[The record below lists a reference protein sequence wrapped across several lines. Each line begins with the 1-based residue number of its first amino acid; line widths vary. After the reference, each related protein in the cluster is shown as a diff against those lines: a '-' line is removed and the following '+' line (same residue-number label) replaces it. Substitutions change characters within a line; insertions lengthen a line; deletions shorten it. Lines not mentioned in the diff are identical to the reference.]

1 MSTDNRRAFES
12 LHQLLQQLTKANQLL
27 EHGPKRIANCEQKVA
42 VALETCNV
50 QKAEIQQLKKKAD
63 QTALHL
69 KTSEGEVEKQKLR
82 LNDAKS
88 NKEYEIIGG
97 QIAAAREKCEAFE
110 DAILDLLNQIDEAEA
125 TLKSLQGQQQ
135 EAEDKV
141 ASVKAKVAE
150 KKPGLLAEVESL
162 NSKITEA
169 EKAIPP
175 GEPMSTYKRLRASM
189 QDKALAKVE
198 DGYCEQCNSQLTS
211 QDAVQINMGQYL
223 LCRQCGR
230 ILYRPTDDDSES

>member
-12 LHQLLQQLTKANQLL
+12 LHLLLQKLTRANQLL

-42 VALETCNV
+42 VALDACNV

-97 QIAAAREKCEAFE
+97 QVAAAQQKCATFE
-110 DAILDLLNQIDEAEA
+110 DEILDLLNQIDEAEA
-125 TLKSLQGQQQ
+125 TLKILEGEQQ
-135 EAEDKV
+135 EAQDKV
-141 ASVKAKVAE
+141 ASVKATVAK

-162 NSKITEA
+162 NSQIDEA
-169 EKAIPP
+169 EKPIPA
-175 GEPMSTYKRLRASM
+175 GEAMLTYKRLRASM

-230 ILYRPTDDDSES
+230 ILYRPMDDN